1 MNFSDMTRVLKRNGE
16 YQEVS
21 FDKVLNRIKKLSEGL
36 NVNPFEIAQKV
47 VSRIYNGV
55 KTEELDEIASYICS
69 SNVTN
74 HPDYGKL
81 ASRIV
86 ISNNHKNTTNDF
98 REIVNELYN
107 NKDIHNEQNPLVH
120 KILYDT
126 VEKHHNKLNKVI
138 DYHRDY
144 NLDYFGYK
152 TLERSYLIK
161 INRKLIERP
170 QHMYMRVSLGI
181 HMDLKKKKINVKD
194 AIETYQTM
202 SKQYYTHATP
212 TLFNAG
218 TQRNQQSSCY
228 LLDISADSV
237 DGMYKTIG
245 DCAKISKYSGGIGL
259 ALHKIRSKG
268 QLIRG
273 TNGKTDGLVP
283 LLRTLNAT
291 ARHIN
296 QCFVP
301 KTKVITDSGLK
312 AICDIKVYTDK
323 VLTSDGTY
331 KLVNKM
337 YINDINKEILE
348 IDTGL
353 GVEPIKVTKEHQLLV
368 VKNVD
373 LSQYIT
379 YNLNKL
385 DLLLKPEYIPAGELG
400 LNDLVIYP
408 IPKCNNDIDKAK
420 LLRDFM
426 VKYPDVNDEFITK
439 DVEEAHNYQ
448 YVMMMNGM
456 FTTCKRDG
464 DKYILQTAE
473 DDDYIKFKN
482 HIFGKVKS
490 IRHIQYDGQV
500 YDICVNDNH
509 NYVVSSFGIVH
520 NSGKRN
526 GSFAM
531 YCEVHHPDIFEFLE
545 ARKNHGAEEERA
557 RDLFYALWV
566 SDLFMKRVENDKMWS
581 LMDPDMSP
589 NLHNVY
595 GDEYENLY
603 LSYEEK
609 GQYVKQVPAREIW
622 FKIADSQIET
632 GTPYILYKDHVNN
645 KSNHQNFG
653 TIKSSNL
660 CVHPET
666 LILTDKGHQEIQT
679 LQDKKV
685 NVWNGKEFSQVE
697 VKKTGENQDLVK
709 VSFSDGI
716 ELKCTPYHKF
726 YIQSGYVKY
735 KAKKDILKSQYVK
748 VIDAKDLQKDMK
760 IVKSDY
766 PIIEYEKEL
775 QYAYT
780 QGAFAGD
787 GTYRKSKKEECPCPY
802 QALNGKAYCKR
813 HLSTHEKDDDTP
825 TERCQAIG
833 HKDMPLLSLYHD
845 KIELEKYLNYT
856 SKGEIVEKENRLTL
870 TLPKDLKD
878 KFFVPMDYSIK
889 SKMEWFSGYIDMD
902 GCISKIGTNHSLQ
915 ICSIDKDFLKNIKLM
930 LQTCGINCKISLFR
944 EESEKLLPDGKEGHQ
959 YYNCKTCWR
968 LLIASN
974 ELKQLVDLGLNPK
987 RLKIDITNIQRKAT
1001 HFITVKEV
1009 VTLEEKSDTY
1019 CFTEHKRHAGIFNGI
1034 ITGQCAEICQ
1044 FTDEKQIA
1052 VCNLAS
1058 LCLPKYIITN
1068 ETGQQF
1074 YDHEL
1079 LGSMVRI
1086 IVRNINKIIDN
1097 NFNPTPE
1104 CEFANQQQRPMGIG
1118 VQGLA
1123 DVFAIFDLPYDS
1135 PQSRKLNEE
1144 IFETIY
1150 YYAISE
1156 TIELAKTHGSY
1167 PRYEGSPFSKGILQ
1181 FDMWKHEHSESR
1193 YDWKQLKEDI
1203 QTYGARNSLLTALMP
1218 TASTS
1223 QICGY
1228 TESFEP
1234 LTSMLYKR
1242 KTLAGEFIVINKYLT
1257 QKLLDL
1263 GLWNKEMKDKI
1274 IAGNGS
1280 IQHISEIPE
1289 EIKDIFKTI
1298 WEIPQK
1304 SLIEMSADRGKYIDQ
1319 SQSFNLWFENPT
1331 YDKITSALFYGWKC
1345 GLKTGS
1351 YYLRSKPKAK
1361 TQQFTIDPTLERAN
1375 VISKN
1380 DEKEV
1385 DEEKEKKR
1393 RQDEE
1398 KKEREAFAKLS
1409 VREKLKYAREKAQ
1422 KAQETGE
1429 PEECLMC
1436 GS

>member
-1 MNFSDMTRVLKRNGE
+1 MSLSAMTRVLKRNGE
-16 YQEVS
+16 FQEVS

-69 SNVTN
+69 SSITT

-98 REIVNELYN
+98 REIIDELYN

-161 INRKLIERP
+161 INGKLIERP

-181 HMDLKKKKINVKD
+181 HMDIKKKKINIKD

-218 TQRNQQSSCY
+218 TSRNQQSSCY
-228 LLDISADSV
+228 LLDMSEDSV

-301 KTKVITDSGLK
+301 ETKIITDSGLK
-312 AICDIKVYTDK
+312 AISNIEVYQDK
-323 VLTSDGTY
+323 VLTSDGTF
-331 KLVNKM
+331 KLVNQM
-337 YINDINKEILE
+337 HINDVKKEILE
-348 IDTGL
+348 IETGL
-353 GVEPIKVTKEHQLLV
+353 GVEPIRVTKEHQLLV
-368 VKNVD
+368 VRNVD
-373 LSQYIT
+373 IT
-379 YNLNKL
+379 QDIEYNLNKL
-385 DLLLKPEYIPAGELG
+385 DLLLRPEYISSSELG

-408 IPKCNNDIDKAK
+408 IPKYNSNNSK

-426 VKYPDVNDEFITK
+426 VSNPDVNDEFITD

-456 FTTCKRDG
+456 YVSCKKEN
-464 DKYILQTAE
+464 DKYILQEADE
-473 DDDYIKFKN
+473 SEYLKFKN

-490 IRHIQYDGQV
+490 IKHINYEGKV

-526 GSFAM
+526 GSFCA
-531 YCEVHHPDIFEFLE
+531 YLETHHPDILEFLE

-566 SDLFMKRVENDKMWS
+566 SDIFMRRVENGEMWS

-595 GDEYENLY
+595 GEEYEKLY

-609 GQYVKQVPAREIW
+609 GQYVKQVPARDIW
-622 FKIADSQIET
+622 FKILDAQIET
-632 GTPYILYKDHVNN
+632 GTPYIVYKDHVNN

-653 TIKSSNL
+653 TTKSSNL

-679 LQDKKV
+679 LRDQKV

-709 VSFSDGI
+709 VSFSDGM

-726 YIQSGYVKY
+726 YIQNKSVSSTNL
-735 KAKKDILKSQYVK
+735 KKDILKSKYVK
-748 VIDAKDLQKDMK
+748 VIEAKDLQKGMK
-760 IVKSDY
+760 IVKCDY

-787 GTYRKSKKEECPCPY
+787 GTYSKSKKEECPCPY
-802 QALNGKAYCKR
+802 QALNNKAYCKR
-813 HLSTHEKDDDTP
+813 HLSLYEKDDDKP

-833 HKDMPLLSLYHD
+833 HKDKPLLSLYHE
-845 KIELEKYLNYT
+845 KIELEKYLDYT
-856 SKGEIVEKENRLTL
+856 SKGEVLEKENRLTL

-878 KFFVPMDYSIK
+878 KFFVPMNYSIK
-889 SKMEWFSGYIDMD
+889 SKMEWFSGYADMD
-902 GCISKIGTNHSLQ
+902 GCIVKQAQSYSLQ
-915 ICSIDKDFLKNIKLM
+915 ICSIDKNFLQNIKLM
-930 LQTCGINCKISLFR
+930 LQTCGINSKINNFVND
-944 EESEKLLPDGKEGHQ
+944 EERLLPDGKGGFQ
-959 YYNCKTCWR
+959 YYKCKEAFR
-968 LLIASN
+968 LLIAGY
-974 ELKQLVDLGLNPK
+974 ELKQLIELGFKPN
-987 RLKIDITNIQRKAT
+987 RLIINDFNIKQSQLRFVLINNIQQ
-1001 HFITVKEV
+1001 
-1009 VTLEEKSDTY
+1009 LDEKSDTY
-1019 CFTEHKRHAGIFNGI
+1019 CFTEPKRNAGIFNGI
-1034 ITGQCAEICQ
+1034 FSKNCAEITQ

-1058 LCLPKYIITN
+1058 ICLPKYIITN
-1068 ETGQQF
+1068 DKGEKF

-1123 DVFAIFDLPYDS
+1123 DVFAMFDLPYDS
-1135 PQSRKLNEE
+1135 PQSRQLNND

-1156 TIELAKTHGSY
+1156 TIELAKTYGSY

-1181 FDMWKHEHSESR
+1181 FDMWKYEHKDSK
-1193 YDWKQLKEDI
+1193 YDWNQLKEDI
-1203 QTYGARNSLLTALMP
+1203 QKYGARNSLMTALMP

-1257 QKLLDL
+1257 KKLLDL
-1263 GLWNKEMKDKI
+1263 NLWNKEIKDKI
-1274 IAGNGS
+1274 IMGNGS
-1280 IQHISEIPE
+1280 IQHIPEIPKN
-1289 EIKDIFKTI
+1289 IKDIFKTI

-1331 YDKITSALFYGWKC
+1331 YDKITSALFHGWKL

-1375 VISKN
+1375 VVSKN
-1380 DEKEV
+1380 EEKEV
-1385 DEEKEKKR
+1385 NEEKERKR
-1393 RQDEE
+1393 RQEE
-1398 KKEREAFAKLS
+1398 ERKEREAFAKLTTK
-1409 VREKLKYAREKAQ
+1409 EKLKYAREKAL

-1429 PEECLMC
+1429 PEPCLMC
-1436 GS
+1436 SG